1 MRILVVTPY
10 PPARDGIAAYAV
22 QDVKRRRGQGHD
34 VEVCSPWPSAA
45 HHHLDLRTPLGA
57 LALARRVRAYDL
69 VILAF
74 HPAIYFPQPSTP
86 AQRSTRWAA
95 LAVALGA
102 ARRSEI
108 VVHEFPHVGTETPT
122 ERAAARAMWLA
133 ADRVL
138 VHTDRERHE
147 FAGAFGL
154 PSDRIEVIGHGGHFE
169 RRTHR
174 SRSEA
179 RARLGLA
186 PEPYVFLAIGFLQ
199 PHKGFDR
206 AVRAFGDLGRHG
218 CRLEI
223 VGSLRV
229 EEPEYRAYLDELR
242 ALAAATPGVTL
253 HEEYV
258 TDELFDTWIVA
269 ADALVLP
276 YRIIWSSSVCGRAA
290 LYGRPVIASNV
301 GGLGEQAAGTTVL
314 VDDDRE
320 LAEAMRRLAGVAE
333 PGPVAA
339 PAPWPPERDAVMAEI
354 RARAARRR
362 PVTGPGGPV
371 RVPSPRSAPLRRL
384 RPLAPA
390 PPISARPG
398 VTTLKRLV
406 ARLTA
411 WQLDPVIGQVN
422 RLRDAAIAALD
433 EDPAATVAGP
443 GGGGRTDGDGV
454 PGA

>member
-1 MRILVVTPY
+1 MSGVRILVVTPY

-22 QDVKRRRGQGHD
+22 QDVKRLRAEGHH

-45 HHHLDLRTPLGA
+45 HHHLDLRTPRGG
-57 LALARRVRAYDL
+57 LALARRVRAYDR

-74 HPAIYFPQPSTP
+74 HPAVYFPQPSTP
-86 AQRSTRWAA
+86 TQRSARWTA

-102 ARRSEI
+102 ARHSEI
-108 VVHEFPHVGTETPT
+108 VVHEFPHAGAETPT

-133 ADRVL
+133 AGRIL
-138 VHTDRERHE
+138 VHTDRERRE
-147 FAGAFGL
+147 LAGAFGL
-154 PSDRIEVIGHGGHFE
+154 PTERIEVIGHGGHFE
-169 RRTHR
+169 RRTRR
-174 SRSEA
+174 SRAEA

-186 PEPYVFLAIGFLQ
+186 DEPYVFLAIGFLQ

-229 EEPEYRAYLDELR
+229 EEPEYRAYVDELR

-290 LYGRPVIASNV
+290 LYGRPVIATNV
-301 GGLGEQAAGTTVL
+301 GGLGEQAVGTTIL

-333 PGPVAA
+333 SAA
-339 PAPWPPERDAVMAEI
+339 VGASIPWPSEREAVAAEI

-362 PVTGPGGPV
+362 PVTGPGAPV
-371 RVPSPRSAPLRRL
+371 EVPSPRSAPLRRL

-398 VTTLKRLV
+398 VTALKRLV

-411 WQLDPVIGQVN
+411 WQLDPIIGQVN
-422 RLRDAAIAALD
+422 RLRDATISALD
-433 EDPAATVAGP
+433 AEHAVAGYP
-443 GGGGRTDGDGV
+443 ADGDRAAP